1 MRSSMITSGRG
12 VVAGEAPSKMD
23 LLERREER
31 RLVVE
36 GKTVLEERRDLLAQA
51 MIEAIA
57 EAERAHGDVAR
68 QLAEARGWLRHA
80 MLRHGLY
87 GLHRFA
93 RPGRWP
99 DPPWVE
105 RRRVGTAVLE
115 PGSVAEDSQT
125 PALGS
130 GWEVSLE
137 LEQLVSAMHVL
148 VELLRRLAVLENN
161 LIRLTAA
168 FRRTQRRVN
177 ALEHIVLPELDAAIR
192 NVEAML
198 EEADRENLV
207 RSLMVKRLRQ
217 AW

>member
-1 MRSSMITSGRG
+1 M
-12 VVAGEAPSKMD
+12 
-23 LLERREER
+23 
-31 RLVVE
+31 
-36 GKTVLEERRDLLAQA
+36 
-51 MIEAIA
+51 
-57 EAERAHGDVAR
+57 
-68 QLAEARGWLRHA
+68 
-80 MLRHGLY
+80 
-87 GLHRFA
+87 
-93 RPGRWP
+93 
-99 DPPWVE
+99 E
-105 RRRVGTAVLE
+105 RRRVGTTVLE
-115 PGSVAEDSQT
+115 TGSVAEDSQA

-161 LIRLTAA
+161 LMRLTAA

-177 ALEHIVLPELDAAIR
+177 ALDHIVLPELDAAIR